1 MTPQRP
7 PTESRPFK
15 VGISE
20 PVNTVLAIWMA
31 EAAGLYAERGL
42 AVEIVNMNGGSRGAA
57 ELAAG
62 RIDAMHVGLSSV
74 VRLNREGADL
84 RIVAALAN
92 VIRFTFFS
100 APGVTDAA
108 ALKGGVVAVTTFG
121 SESDTV
127 ATLVLRRLGLARD
140 DVTVKEYGSAQR
152 RIAALRSGEIQATA
166 LNEPFASLA
175 RERGLHVLLDLV
187 PERIPWL
194 FTGIAV
200 QRAALDTRRDLLT
213 RFIQATAE
221 GNCLARADGQRAR
234 AVLAERAGIG
244 DPNILAIGYGDF
256 KELSPP
262 DIAPTRAAA
271 ENILA
276 QFPADGSANIADYVD
291 FGILDDLQQQGV
303 FARLQQ
309 QYASR

>member
-1 MTPQRP
+1 VPYRI
-7 PTESRPFK
+7 ERFK

-31 EAAGLYAERGL
+31 EAAGLYADQGL

-62 RIDAMHVGLSSV
+62 RLDAMHVGLSSV

-84 RIVAALAN
+84 RIIAALAN

-100 APGVTDAA
+100 APGVRDAN
-108 ALKGGVVAVTTFG
+108 ALSGGVVAVTAFG

-127 ATLVLRRLGLARD
+127 ATLALRRLGLARD
-140 DVTVKEYGSAQR
+140 DVTVKEYGSGMR
-152 RIAALRSGEIQATA
+152 RIAALQSGEIQATA
-166 LNEPFASLA
+166 LNQPAASVA
-175 RERGLHVLLDLV
+175 RELGLYVLLDLV

-200 QRAALDTRRDLLT
+200 QRAALDTRRDPLT
-213 RFIQATAE
+213 RFLRATAE
-221 GNCLARADGQRAR
+221 GNGLARADETRAR

-244 DPNILAIGYGDF
+244 DPNILAISYRDF

-262 DIAPTRAAA
+262 DIAPSRAAA
-271 ENILA
+271 ESVLA
-276 QFPADGSANIADYVD
+276 QFPADGSMNVADYVD
-291 FGILDDLQQQGV
+291 FSILDDLQRQGV
-303 FARLQQ
+303 FARLQEK
-309 QYASR
+309 YPSR